1 MTEREFKSMIRLGA
15 PGRDDIVSE
24 PLDGESYSE
33 QIGTRVTPEMH
44 SIILHIINNENTS
57 YRGSISQFMRHAAYE
72 LAVAWGM
79 KLPTD
84 NPVANWVT
92 WDLPK
97 RERELELKRLLTF
110 RGWLSVF
117 EAAIR
122 NYMED
127 DDPGAIIEEL
137 MEIEKFV
144 VSIRGTNA
152 RYWRRKCIN
161 IVASAATI
169 KEAIKYLENF
179 PEYSEMVGHFSNE
192 WGL

>member
-1 MTEREFKSMIRLGA
+1 MAEKEFKSMIRLGA

-79 KLPTD
+79 KVPPD

-169 KEAIKYLENF
+169 KEAIKYLEDF